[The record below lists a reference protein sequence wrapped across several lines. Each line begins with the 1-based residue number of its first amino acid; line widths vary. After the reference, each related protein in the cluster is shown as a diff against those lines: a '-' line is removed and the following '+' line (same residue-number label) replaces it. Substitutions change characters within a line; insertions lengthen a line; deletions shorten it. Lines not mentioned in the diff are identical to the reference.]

1 MQFSDIELKFVGTF
15 AVDSG
20 QVLIGDPCYLDEWQ
34 NWNQDKEPFDNHI
47 TKAGEYGY
55 LGACG
60 VTLEDTYGMLGVAGT
75 YSPDAEPVGRA
86 VVSSSGW
93 GDGYYSVFA
102 EMDEDNRVA
111 KLIIDF
117 EGELEAD

>member
-1 MQFSDIELKFVGTF
+1 MQFSDIELKFVGNF
-15 AVDSG
+15 SVDSG

-34 NWNQDKEPFDNHI
+34 NWNGDKEPFDNHI

-60 VTLEDTYGMLGVAGT
+60 VTLKDTYGMLGT
-75 YSPDAEPVGRA
+75 GRA
-86 VVSSSGW
+86 VVSSSGY

-102 EMDEDNRVA
+102 EMDDSNRVA

-117 EGELEAD
+117 VGELEAD